1 MDPLENPY
9 RPGAGTEPPALM
21 GRDPLI
27 ASFQVTLRRALRGR
41 PGKSLM
47 PIGLRG
53 VGKTVLLNRFED
65 LARDEGMSVGSVE
78 APDDGGF
85 VARLTP
91 ELRRVLLDLDRSKA
105 VSHAIGKALGVLRSF
120 SLSYKL
126 QDGTSLSLG
135 VQPLAGYGDSGDL
148 SHDLTDVL
156 VAVSQAAQ
164 DRGTGLLLAI
174 DELQYLKREE
184 LAALITAVH
193 RSVQHDLPVVIVGAG
208 LPQLAGLA
216 GEAKS
221 YAERLFDFPSIGSLG
236 NEDARLALSIPA
248 ADLGVA
254 FENSALDAIVAS
266 AQGYPYFLQEWGYHA
281 WNAAEGAVVAKADV
295 ATVASSV
302 ESQLDENFFRVRFD
316 RLTPRERDYL
326 RAMAELGPGPHRS
339 GTIAEQLDM
348 KVESAG
354 PIRSALISKGMV
366 FSPAHGDTAFTV
378 PLFDVFLR
386 RAMPDWIASPTH
398 GKKRQG

>member
-1 MDPLENPY
+1 
-9 RPGAGTEPPALM
+9 
-21 GRDPLI
+21 
-27 ASFQVTLRRALRGR
+27 
-41 PGKSLM
+41 M

-65 LARDEGMSVGSVE
+65 LARDEGMSVASVE

-281 WNAAEGAVVAKADV
+281 WNAAEGAVVASADV

-378 PLFDVFLR
+378 PLFDVLLR
-386 RAMPDWIASPTH
+386 RAMPDGIASPTH

>member
-65 LARDEGMSVGSVE
+65 LARDEGMSVASVE

-281 WNAAEGAVVAKADV
+281 WNAAEGAVVASADV

-378 PLFDVFLR
+378 PLFDVLLR
-386 RAMPDWIASPTH
+386 RAMPDGIASPTH

>member
-1 MDPLENPY
+1 
-9 RPGAGTEPPALM
+9 
-21 GRDPLI
+21 
-27 ASFQVTLRRALRGR
+27 
-41 PGKSLM
+41 
-47 PIGLRG
+47 
-53 VGKTVLLNRFED
+53 
-65 LARDEGMSVGSVE
+65 
-78 APDDGGF
+78 
-85 VARLTP
+85 
-91 ELRRVLLDLDRSKA
+91 
-105 VSHAIGKALGVLRSF
+105 
-120 SLSYKL
+120 
-126 QDGTSLSLG
+126 LG
-135 VQPLAGYGDSGDL
+135 VQPLDGYGDSGDL
-148 SHDLTDVL
+148 AHDLTDVL

-174 DELQYLKREE
+174 DELQYLRREE

-193 RSVQHDLPVVIVGAG
+193 RSVQQDLPVVIVGAG

-248 ADLGVA
+248 GDLGVE
-254 FENSALDAIVAS
+254 FETSALDAIVAS

-281 WNAAEGAVVAKADV
+281 WNAAQGPVVTGEDIRAVAAN
-295 ATVASSV
+295 V
-302 ESQLDENFFRVRFD
+302 ENQLDENFFRVRFD

-326 RAMAELGPGPHRS
+326 RAMAELGPGPNRS
-339 GTIAEQLDM
+339 GTIAEKLKM

-386 RAMPDWIASPTH
+386 RAMSDWVAAPAH
-398 GKKRQG
+398 PKKRSR